1 MRKKQRLVYG
11 TNALVLTLAVL
22 GILIILNYLAF
33 KRGGRFDATEGKLH
47 SVSDQTLKAVGNLD
61 KDIEVLA
68 FFKQVGVDRKE
79 FQDLIGEYER
89 RSNKIKVEFVD
100 PDKDPGIAKKY
111 DVNEYGT
118 VVVVSGD
125 QNIKLKLGDLISGGI
140 VDNAEQ
146 EVTNALIKLSK
157 AIRKTIYFLNGHGER
172 DIKDNTEPQGLGM
185 LNGALNDEAYEVKE
199 LLLLRESNVP
209 PENSVLVVASPKKS
223 LVKKEIEA
231 IKKYL
236 DAGGKAI
243 FMVEPRSGE
252 DLVSLLKQ
260 YGFDIGDNVI
270 IDPSSKLVGGGDVA
284 PIVTQ
289 YTPHDITDDFKFATL
304 FPFSRTVGAF
314 TKDGV
319 QATEIAKTGEY
330 SWAEKNFALF
340 DQGIAQQDRDDK
352 PGPFGVVAVSEI
364 KKKTRIAVFGSV
376 DFISNRFFDFSGN
389 SDFFLNTVNWIAGD
403 ESLISIRPR
412 VAKEGKLTLSGNQ
425 LRVIFTITVIVL
437 PAIVLF
443 SGIAVWWKRRNM

>member
-1 MRKKQRLVYG
+1 MRRKRRLLYG
-11 TNALVLTLAVL
+11 TNALVLTLVVL
-22 GILIILNYLAF
+22 GILVILNYLAF
-33 KRGGRFDATEGKLH
+33 KQGGRFDATEGKLH
-47 SVSDQTLKAVGNLD
+47 SVSDQTIKTLENLD

-68 FFKQVGVDRKE
+68 FFKQVGNDRRE
-79 FQDLIGEYER
+79 FQDLISEYER
-89 RSNKIKVEFVD
+89 RSKKIKLEFVD
-100 PDKDPGIAKKY
+100 PDKDPGVAKKY

-118 VVVVSGD
+118 VVLVSGN
-125 QNIKLKLGDLISGGI
+125 QNIKLKLADLISGGI
-140 VDNAEQ
+140 VDDAEQ
-146 EVTNALIKLSK
+146 EITNALIKLSK
-157 AIRKTIYFLNGHGER
+157 GIRKTVYFLTGHGER
-172 DIKDNTEPQGLGM
+172 DIKDDAEPQGLGM
-185 LNGALNDEAYEVKE
+185 LNRALNDEAYEVKE

-209 PENSVLVVASPKKS
+209 KENSILIVAAPKKP
-223 LVKKEIEA
+223 LIEKEIEA

-236 DAGGKAI
+236 DDGGKAV
-243 FMVEPRSGE
+243 FMIEPRSGN

-289 YTPHDITDDFKFATL
+289 YPPHDITDDFKFATL
-304 FPFSRTVGAF
+304 FPYSRSINVIS
-314 TKDGV
+314 KDGV

-340 DQGIAQQDRDDK
+340 DQGIAQKDPDDN
-352 PGPFGVVAVSEI
+352 PGPLGVAAVSVVGE
-364 KKKTRIAVFGSV
+364 KTKITVFGSV

-389 SDFFLNTVNWIAGD
+389 SDFFLNTISWIAGY
-403 ESLISIRPR
+403 ESLISIRPK
-412 VAKEGKLTLSGNQ
+412 VAKEGKLTLTGNQ
-425 LRVIFTITVIVL
+425 LRVIFSLTVIVL